1 MADSV
6 RTSTKGAVMHLMDI
20 LRYRTVPGSAV
31 YLALT
36 RRCPLSCRHCS
47 TDSMLSSEEHGA
59 ELFLDFA
66 HTFTAEDH
74 PEVVLM
80 SGGEALLRPRL
91 VRDIAR
97 HAASVGTRSY
107 IASGMYF
114 ARTGRIP
121 GPLREAIDAVDHF
134 TASLDAFHEE
144 EVPRAAVLRILRR
157 LVDEGKD
164 VSIQL
169 VGMGDAD
176 PYLAEATA
184 DVRETLGDRVPMLV
198 GLVGATGRAAEWMTE
213 RRRDLT
219 HMPLAAAPQPCGV
232 ASWPIVAFDGT
243 VIACCNQ
250 RLVDLGRHAPEH
262 LKLGHAATDGWP
274 EIRARSGGS
283 PTLRAIRTV
292 GPRYILQQAGGSPPA
307 GQCDACYEL
316 SAPAPAGWAAEYVAR
331 PSFPA
336 LESATRHL
344 VGAEGPAG
352 FARQYG
358 SVRYADLVTLGYRSK
373 EEQCA
378 G

>member
-1 MADSV
+1 
-6 RTSTKGAVMHLMDI
+6 MHLMDI
-20 LRYRTVPGSAV
+20 LRHRTVPGSAV

-47 TDSMLSSEEHGA
+47 TNSMLSSEEHGA

-66 HTFTAEDH
+66 ATFTAEDH

-97 HAASVGTRSY
+97 RATAVGARSY
-107 IASGMYF
+107 VASGMYF

-121 GPLREAIDAVDHF
+121 APLREAIDAVDHF
-134 TASLDAFHEE
+134 AASLDVFHEE

-157 LVDEGKD
+157 LADDGKD
-164 VSIQL
+164 VSVQL
-169 VGMGDAD
+169 VGMNDAD

-198 GLVGATGRAAEWMTE
+198 GLVGATGRAADWMPE
-213 RRRDLT
+213 RRDLT
-219 HMPLAAAPQPCGV
+219 HMPLAVAPHPCGV
-232 ASWPIVAFDGT
+232 ASWPIVTFDGT

-250 RLVDLGRHAPEH
+250 HVVDMGRNAPDH
-262 LKLGHAATDGWP
+262 LKLGHSSTDGWP
-274 EIRARSGGS
+274 EIRARSSGS

-292 GPRYILQQAGGSPPA
+292 GPRYIARESGAVPPA
-307 GQCDACYEL
+307 DQCAACYEL
-316 SAPAPAGWAAEYVAR
+316 SAPASRRWTEGYVAR
-331 PSFPA
+331 PAFPI
-336 LESATRHL
+336 LERATRSMAGEG
-344 VGAEGPAG
+344 GAAG

-358 SVRYADLVTLGYRSK
+358 SARYADLVTLGHRP
-373 EEQCA
+373 EERQCA